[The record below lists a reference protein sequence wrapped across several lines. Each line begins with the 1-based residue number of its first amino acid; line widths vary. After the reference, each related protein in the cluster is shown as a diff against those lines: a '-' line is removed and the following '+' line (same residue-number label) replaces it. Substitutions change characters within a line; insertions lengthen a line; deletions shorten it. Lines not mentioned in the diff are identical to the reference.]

1 MSKSWRRALLAVTI
15 AVLSLA
21 SACMLFLG
29 RSTVLV
35 LVEQEVGGVTV
46 TLVADSFGRGTTSD
60 GSGGLWEPYKL
71 GDTPAQ
77 LVNKWGAETYEYL
90 QVGGLWCLHACA
102 LSPLSLLVLLLQI
115 FVCGCD
121 SGRRAAGGPGI
132 AWRRWC
138 MRCRACTIRRRAA
151 RRA

>member
-1 MSKSWRRALLAVTI
+1 MA
-15 AVLSLA
+15 
-21 SACMLFLG
+21 
-29 RSTVLV
+29 
-35 LVEQEVGGVTV
+35 V

-77 LVNKWGAETYEYL
+77 LINKWGAETYEYL

-102 LSPLSLLVLLLQI
+102 LPIAYLLVIWLHLC
-115 FVCGCD
+115 VR
-121 SGRRAAGGPGI
+121 GREPARCTAAVGL
-132 AWRRWC
+132 ALHEAAR
-138 MRCRACTIRRRAA
+138 MRCRACTTRRRAA